1 MRKGPEKC
9 LRQVEHIRGHVGNI
23 YSIYSGQPSHG
34 GDRKTFEILKVI
46 SWPDI
51 LTKSVEILLFILFI

>member
-1 MRKGPEKC
+1 MYEKRTREVITTSRTYPWSC
-9 LRQVEHIRGHVGNI
+9 GTQIFHN
-23 YSIYSGQPSHG
+23 GQPSHG

-51 LTKSVEILLFILFI
+51 LTKSVEILLFIIFI